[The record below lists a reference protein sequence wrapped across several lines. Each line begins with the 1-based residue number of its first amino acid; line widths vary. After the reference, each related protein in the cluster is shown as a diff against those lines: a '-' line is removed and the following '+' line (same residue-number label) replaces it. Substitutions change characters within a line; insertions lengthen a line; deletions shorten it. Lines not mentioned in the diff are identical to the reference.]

1 MNTSRA
7 GSRSSWPSNQASRA
21 SATSGLSCSAA
32 CAVFFERD
40 AARVEEAPDRGG
52 AGVQAALVL
61 EAGSDL
67 LEREIGCAV
76 DQFEQ
81 IVGLIVELGA
91 RRMALALG
99 RPLAGVAGAACPGD
113 GRGGADAEAGC
124 RASRRAAKRLIED
137 AFAQILAVRAC
148 HGRLPSSE
156 ALNHVTA
163 RLKTPNDSKKTERAL
178 ASRSPVRSWPRPR
191 GIMQS
196 GGCWRMWPGPKPLS
210 YVPCRRS
217 AAPAGLVP
225 RPRPVS

>member
-178 ASRSPVRSWPRPR
+178 ASTFPEPPSGFAGRWSPTRRGSVRPS
-191 GIMQS
+191 
-196 GGCWRMWPGPKPLS
+196 
-210 YVPCRRS
+210 
-217 AAPAGLVP
+217 
-225 RPRPVS
+225 

>member
-99 RPLAGVAGAACPGD
+99 RSLAGVAGAACPGD
-113 GRGGADAEAGC
+113 GRGSADAEAGC
-124 RASRRAAKRLIED
+124 RAPRRAAAKRLIED

-163 RLKTPNDSKKTERAL
+163 HLKTPTDSKKTERAL
-178 ASRSPVRSWPRPR
+178 A
-191 GIMQS
+191 
-196 GGCWRMWPGPKPLS
+196 
-210 YVPCRRS
+210 RRS
-217 AAPAGLVP
+217 IAPGVP
-225 RPRPVS
+225 VPP